1 MSTEVERLHERI
13 VFLSLVSS
21 YSHSRMFSESVLV
34 LIFSFFLTCRAETK
48 ERVLSLNDL
57 ITW

>member
-48 ERVLSLNDL
+48 E
-57 ITW
+57 

>member
-21 YSHSRMFSESVLV
+21 YSHSRMFRECPRLD
-34 LIFSFFLTCRAETK
+34 IFLFSYMQGR
-48 ERVLSLNDL
+48 N
-57 ITW
+57 